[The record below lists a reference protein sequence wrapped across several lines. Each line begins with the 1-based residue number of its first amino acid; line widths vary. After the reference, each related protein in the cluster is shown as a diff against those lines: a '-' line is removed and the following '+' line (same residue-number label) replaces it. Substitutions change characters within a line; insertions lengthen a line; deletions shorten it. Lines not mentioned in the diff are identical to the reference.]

1 VSQQRRY
8 GPENHRELQVAMK
21 YTWEH
26 LQICH
31 AEAVNTADY
40 FHTPITWIS
49 PFMAMLDPAE
59 S

>member
-1 VSQQRRY
+1 
-8 GPENHRELQVAMK
+8 MK